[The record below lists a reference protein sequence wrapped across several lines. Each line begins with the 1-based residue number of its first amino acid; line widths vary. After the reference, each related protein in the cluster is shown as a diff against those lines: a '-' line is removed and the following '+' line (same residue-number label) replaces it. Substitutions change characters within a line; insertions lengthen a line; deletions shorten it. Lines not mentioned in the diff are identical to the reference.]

1 MVDAI
6 RGRREAQR
14 LEARDRLVLAWQ
26 IGRFVGTSK
35 MPSLDKVL
43 KAAEPRKPIARMS
56 TALIESALD
65 AWVAF
70 TAPAAR

>member
-1 MVDAI
+1 M
-6 RGRREAQR
+6 
-14 LEARDRLVLAWQ
+14 LAWQ
-26 IGRFVGTSK
+26 IGRFVGTNR

-56 TALIESALD
+56 TAAIETALD